1 MRNTQNYTNNNILTL
16 FFWHQCSRVCTY
28 HRFFTQSTEDI
39 LLVSVEPPHLLQLG
53 VHGRG
58 VEAAAGGQHPPQRGL
73 HPLRH
78 ADLAADVE
86 VAAPP
91 ADSCIEDT
99 RYILCVDIYLLCVSS
114 LDPHVV
120 NLGSIPD

>member
-1 MRNTQNYTNNNILTL
+1 MMGKILTLLYNIYLFIYMILNFTETNNNILTL

-53 VHGRG
+53 VHSRG

-86 VAAPP
+86 VSAPP
-91 ADSCIEDT
+91 ADIYIQGT
-99 RYILCVDIYLLCVSS
+99 RYLMCV
-114 LDPHVV
+114 
-120 NLGSIPD
+120 